1 MASARN
7 TDDRHA
13 WRKCEE
19 ILIRGNYL
27 LNRASGMNNRIMGGS
42 VLVN

>member
-1 MASARN
+1 MASVRN

-13 WRKCEE
+13 WRKREE
-19 ILIRGNYL
+19 IRIRGNCL
-27 LNRASGMNNRIMGGS
+27 LNRASGMNRIRGGS